1 MLGFKKLND
10 SNSDILSESQLSNL
24 EEKEEE
30 SKYIFERA
38 LEKYINNQY
47 KQTISCIDSVQLN
60 DQTTLYWQIIY
71 LKISSYQKIIEN
83 KLKKYYNSNITKVE
97 KYLLQFNKLLK
108 TFIQNIKRT
117 KPSSTEEENANKFE
131 CLITLL
137 LNQCHNYAKFCI
149 YQNLVFDS
157 IGFLGLAER
166 LIKNTSDFF
175 ISPEIMHI
183 ASTIYIFLSS
193 LYIIS
198 ENFGTAKRYIILS
211 LKLLYKE
218 LELGIGKDTFR
229 NVLIN
234 LSKNN
239 DDEDFLRKIFLNMT
253 ICFYHLGVCSEN
265 EYDFDGA
272 YQAYKQAKWFA
283 NVIPS
288 DEMYHFLLS
297 IYNME
302 KRELLRYQMF
312 DFFKVEAEK
321 IYEEPKKIK
330 KKPKYFFDEES
341 KIKKFEKLQNFLES
355 LKLTEIDDE
364 EPDLLNKVSGKAYS
378 QKVGNSTKVIH
389 VLNYLMED
397 KFNDVIYKMKKIE
410 INRLNNPTKETI
422 QKQIIKMKNDERALI
437 ALKEKKKNENQIHNP
452 NQRSQNNITN
462 LFNNKDIELLDIN
475 VTENQKRSKK
485 SMRPHSSKM
494 KLISNY
500 YSSRTSNTN
509 VNTINYSLEESNK
522 NNTLNPDSL
531 IIKNN
536 VNKSKNLNQNKKK
549 KKEEVE
555 KLNYDFYVFNK
566 KFRAKQNFLDKQF
579 DRECKFQKN
588 LLLSKQ
594 TFNYD
599 YVEPFSRRKTYNE
612 CEKYYNTTLNNELK
626 LAEERQLL
634 KEEQTKKKKDYG
646 NKIEFKHFLP
656 GIADFFSRFS
666 QKKKTKKSLSPQA
679 QNMKIIDDLTSKIE
693 EINNIKVTLTKS
705 YRRGLKKERGKSAR
719 LSKK

>member
-1 MLGFKKLND
+1 MGN
-10 SNSDILSESQLSNL
+10 
-24 EEKEEE
+24 
-30 SKYIFERA
+30 
-38 LEKYINNQY
+38 
-47 KQTISCIDSVQLN
+47 
-60 DQTTLYWQIIY
+60 
-71 LKISSYQKIIEN
+71 
-83 KLKKYYNSNITKVE
+83 
-97 KYLLQFNKLLK
+97 
-108 TFIQNIKRT
+108 
-117 KPSSTEEENANKFE
+117 
-131 CLITLL
+131 
-137 LNQCHNYAKFCI
+137 
-149 YQNLVFDS
+149 
-157 IGFLGLAER
+157 
-166 LIKNTSDFF
+166 
-175 ISPEIMHI
+175 
-183 ASTIYIFLSS
+183 
-193 LYIIS
+193 
-198 ENFGTAKRYIILS
+198 
-211 LKLLYKE
+211 
-218 LELGIGKDTFR
+218 
-229 NVLIN
+229 
-234 LSKNN
+234 
-239 DDEDFLRKIFLNMT
+239 
-253 ICFYHLGVCSEN
+253 
-265 EYDFDGA
+265 
-272 YQAYKQAKWFA
+272 
-283 NVIPS
+283 
-288 DEMYHFLLS
+288 
-297 IYNME
+297 
-302 KRELLRYQMF
+302 
-312 DFFKVEAEK
+312 
-321 IYEEPKKIK
+321 
-330 KKPKYFFDEES
+330 
-341 KIKKFEKLQNFLES
+341 

-485 SMRPHSSKM
+485 SMRPHSSK
-494 KLISNY
+494 
-500 YSSRTSNTN
+500 TSNTN

-536 VNKSKNLNQNKKK
+536 VNKSKNLNQKKK

-612 CEKYYNTTLNNELK
+612 CEKYYNSTLNNELK

-666 QKKKTKKSLSPQA
+666 QKKKK
-679 QNMKIIDDLTSKIE
+679 
-693 EINNIKVTLTKS
+693 
-705 YRRGLKKERGKSAR
+705 LKKVYLLK
-719 LSKK
+719 LKI